1 VVVPSRVGNLVD
13 LVEVSAAAATP
24 KLCQLDQLRQVEA
37 LLLQPAQADSK
48 VEGSAVG
55 LVVVEAV
62 DSEEASVA
70 ATGDLVEEEEASDTK
85 VVEVSAE
92 EAERLMAMVTQRH
105 PLMLLQVQAETEAA
119 SAQVGMAAHLLMV
132 V

>member
-1 VVVPSRVGNLVD
+1 MVVPSRVGNLVD

-62 DSEEASVA
+62 DSEASVA